1 MIDWLI
7 NNWITIEVYCF
18 IGGCILVSSI
28 LLFIAYIK
36 IKDAIER
43 KHNR

>member
-7 NNWITIEVYCF
+7 ENWITIEVYCF
-18 IGGCILVSSI
+18 IGGCIFVGGI
-28 LLFIAYIK
+28 LLFFAYIK
-36 IKDAIER
+36 IKDGLER

>member
-18 IGGCILVSSI
+18 IIGCIFGVCI
-28 LLFIAYIK
+28 LSFIAYIK

-43 KHNR
+43 KNNR